1 VDAPRR
7 NIEVKA
13 RDPDPAR
20 SLRVCLALGAK
31 DEGWLR
37 QRDTY
42 LQVPSGRL
50 KIREE
55 GPHAQLIYYVR
66 ADAAAA
72 RESQYHLLDI
82 SCSPQLKSILVTA
95 LGTEVIV
102 EKRRHLLL
110 LGNVRVHLDGVHG
123 LGDFIEIEAV
133 ADPASDL
140 TDERQQVSQIQ
151 NELAITPVQI
161 VAWSYSDAL
170 REQP

>member
-1 VDAPRR
+1 VDSPRR
-7 NIEVKA
+7 NIEIKA

-20 SLRVCLALGAK
+20 SLNVCLALGAS
-31 DEGWLR
+31 DEGWLQ

-42 LQVPSGRL
+42 LQVRSGRL

-55 GPHAQLIYYVR
+55 GPRAQLIYYIR
-66 ADAAAA
+66 ADSAVA

-82 SCSPQLKSILVTA
+82 SRSPQLKDVLVDA
-95 LGTEVIV
+95 LGAAVIV

-110 LGNVRVHLDGVHG
+110 LGNVRIHLDDVRG

-133 ADPASDL
+133 AASASDL
-140 TDERQQVSQIQ
+140 TDERQQVSQILGA
-151 NELAITPVQI
+151 LAITVDQM

-170 REQP
+170 RRG